1 MYDTRTTSVLSG
13 ATVAQLR
20 FWRKPGPSGPLLVPS
35 GSEPGQ
41 RTRYSYEDVVA
52 LRMFV
57 RLRQATSLQRI
68 RRAVAH
74 LRVTHPASHLSAHR
88 LKAEPRGRT
97 IVWLSPDGD
106 YVDVVERPGQPG
118 FPVVMEEVF
127 RAFRTDDGRRVPDLA
142 EPTKGLAV
150 DDAVRSGYPVLAGTR
165 VPYDAV
171 ASLAAD
177 GLTDGEIVALYPSA
191 TPIGIKGAVEFAG
204 LVAGAAASPV
214 PAA

>member
-1 MYDTRTTSVLSG
+1 MYDTRMASVLSG

-20 FWRKPGPSGPLLVPS
+20 FWRKPGPAGPLLLPS

-41 RTRYSYEDVVA
+41 RARYSYEDVVA

-74 LRVTHPASHLSAHR
+74 LRAKHPASHLSAHR
-88 LKAEPRGRT
+88 LKAEPTGRT

-106 YVDVVERPGQPG
+106 YIDVVERPGQPG

-127 RAFRTDDGRRVPDLA
+127 RAFRTGDGRRVPDLA

-177 GLTDGEIVALYPSA
+177 GLTDGEILALYPSA

-204 LVAGAAASPV
+204 LVAGAEASPI